1 MIENRT
7 RILQAA
13 RRVYSQFGWRGATTR
28 RIAEAAGVNEVT
40 IFRQFGS
47 KDALLGAVMADSAMH
62 DPIPPLPAAPAHPE
76 QELTRWALAHHHR
89 LVEMREMIRQMMG
102 QAAERPDVASCATNG
117 PCGAAALLREYVV
130 RLRRGGWLARGPG
143 STPPADVSAGVAM
156 LMGAMFADA
165 MGRDV
170 MPEMFPASPEKAIG
184 SYVRLFL
191 RALGASE
198 TPHTLSHVV
207 PHVEP
212 HIVSHQVSSVVASAA
227 SNVVE

>member
-40 IFRQFGS
+40 IFRQFGT
-47 KDALLGAVMADSAMH
+47 KDALLDAVMMDSAFH
-62 DPIPPLPAAPAHPE
+62 EAIPPLPPVPEHPE
-76 QELTRWALAHHHR
+76 AELTRWVLAHHTQ
-89 LVEMREMIRQMMG
+89 LCEMREMIRQMMG
-102 QAAERPDVASCATNG
+102 QAAERPEVASCAGNG

-130 RLRRGGWLARGPG
+130 RLRRGGWLAMGPG

-170 MPEMFPASPEKAIG
+170 MPEMFPVAPENAIG

-191 RALGASE
+191 RALGANEFPAES
-198 TPHTLSHVV
+198 PGAPVDV
-207 PHVEP
+207 
-212 HIVSHQVSSVVASAA
+212 VSSVVA
-227 SNVVE
+227 VP

>member
-7 RILQAA
+7 RILEAA

-40 IFRQFGS
+40 IFRQFGT
-47 KDALLGAVMADSAMH
+47 KDALLDAVMMHSASDDS
-62 DPIPPLPAAPAHPE
+62 ILPLPSVPAHPE
-76 QELTRWALAHHHR
+76 QELTQWVLAHHTR
-89 LVEMREMIRQMMG
+89 LCEMREMIRQMMG
-102 QAAERPDVASCATNG
+102 QAAERPEVASCAGHG

-130 RLRRGGWLARGPG
+130 RMRREGWLQRGPG

-170 MPEMFPASPEKAIG
+170 MPEMFPASPQHAIG

-198 TPHTLSHVV
+198 SPHTHSDVV
-207 PHVEP
+207 
-212 HIVSHQVSSVVASAA
+212 
-227 SNVVE
+227 SNVAAP

>member
-7 RILQAA
+7 RILEAA
-13 RRVYSQFGWRGATTR
+13 RRVYAQFGWRGATTR

-40 IFRQFGS
+40 IFRQFGT
-47 KDALLGAVMADSAMH
+47 KGALLDAAMMYSVSH
-62 DPIPPLPAAPAHPE
+62 EAIPPLPAVPE
-76 QELTRWALAHHHR
+76 NPEAELTRWVLAHHTG
-89 LVEMREMIRQMMG
+89 LCEVREMIRQMMG
-102 QAAERPDVASCATNG
+102 QAAERPEMASCAGNG

-130 RLRRGGWLARGPG
+130 RLRRGGWLAIGPG

-170 MPEMFPASPEKAIG
+170 MPEMFPSAPEQAIG

-191 RALGASE
+191 RALGASAFPTE
-198 TPHTLSHVV
+198 SPRALS
-207 PHVEP
+207 E
-212 HIVSHQVSSVVASAA
+212 VVASIIAA
-227 SNVVE
+227 P

>member
-47 KDALLGAVMADSAMH
+47 KDALLDAVMADSALH
-62 DPIPPLPAAPAHPE
+62 DAIPPLPTAPVHPE
-76 QELTRWALAHHHR
+76 LELTQWAFAHHQR
-89 LVEMREMIRQMMG
+89 MVEMREMIRQMMG
-102 QAAERPDVASCATNG
+102 QAAERPEVATCAANG

-170 MPEMFPASPEKAIG
+170 MPEMFTSTPEKSIG

-198 TPHTLSHVV
+198 TPHA
-207 PHVEP
+207 
-212 HIVSHQVSSVVASAA
+212 VSEVVSSVA
-227 SNVVE
+227 E

>member
-13 RRVYSQFGWRGATTR
+13 RRIYSQFGWRGATTR

-47 KDALLGAVMADSAMH
+47 KDALLDAVMADSAMH
-62 DPIPPLPAAPAHPE
+62 DAIPPLPRVPVHPE
-76 QELTRWALAHHHR
+76 QELSQWALAQHQR

-102 QAAERPDVASCATNG
+102 QATERPEVASCAANG
-117 PCGAAALLREYVV
+117 PCGAAVLLREYVV

-143 STPPADVSAGVAM
+143 STPPADVSAAVAM
-156 LMGAMFADA
+156 FMGAMFADA

-170 MPEMFPASPEKAIG
+170 MPDMFPPSPEKAIPA
-184 SYVRLFL
+184 YVRLFL
-191 RALGASE
+191 RALDASE
-198 TPHTLSHVV
+198 TAHAVTST
-207 PHVEP
+207 
-212 HIVSHQVSSVVASAA
+212 VSNAA
-227 SNVVE
+227 E

>member
-7 RILQAA
+7 RILEAA

-40 IFRQFGS
+40 IFRQFGT
-47 KDALLGAVMADSAMH
+47 KDALLDAVMVHSAAN
-62 DPIPPLPAAPAHPE
+62 DTVPPLPTVPAHPE
-76 QELTRWALAHHHR
+76 QELTHWMLAHHTR
-89 LVEMREMIRQMMG
+89 LCEMREMIRQMMG
-102 QAAERPDVASCATNG
+102 QAAERPEVASCAGNG

-130 RLRRGGWLARGPG
+130 RLRRGGWLQKGPG

-170 MPEMFPASPEKAIG
+170 MPELFPPSPEKAIG
-184 SYVRLFL
+184 AYVRLFL
-191 RALGASE
+191 RALGA
-198 TPHTLSHVV
+198 TDAPHTQAVTV
-207 PHVEP
+207 
-212 HIVSHQVSSVVASAA
+212 VVAR
-227 SNVVE
+227 